1 MTALTIIAA
10 IYALCSAAVFLLAWT
25 APEGFET
32 DERGFEYGR
41 PE

>member
-25 APEGFET
+25 APEGWEDADGYHT
-32 DERGFEYGR
+32 GR
-41 PE
+41 PS